1 MTSVNFISSRV
12 GPEFACV
19 VQSNPT
25 GKRGS
30 LYKSSLMRFV
40 DCFAI
45 LGNAVLNALRK
56 MLRFQG
62 LAFVSMELFNDQT

>member
-1 MTSVNFISSRV
+1 MTSVNFISSHV
-12 GPEFACV
+12 GSEFACV
-19 VQSNPT
+19 VQSNLT
-25 GKRGS
+25 GKRDS
-30 LYKSSLMRFV
+30 LHKPSLMRFV

-45 LGNAVLNALRK
+45 RGNAVLNALRK